1 MTERKNPV
9 GQFLQ
14 DVAEAITPARRK
26 AVYRV
31 VSAALIVLVLHKAV
45 TADEAGQYLQAL
57 ALALGILP
65 AELAARNTPA

>member
-1 MTERKNPV
+1 MSERTNPV
-9 GQFLQ
+9 SQFLQ

-31 VSAALIVLVLHKAV
+31 ASAVIIVLVLHKVV
-45 TADEAGQYLQAL
+45 TADEAGQYLQAI
-57 ALALGILP
+57 ALALGIVP